1 MATGVDARL
10 LKSTKFPPEFNQK
23 VDMQKVNLQV
33 IKKWIASKISE
44 ILGGEDDVVIELC
57 FGLIEGSR
65 FPDIKGLQIQMTGFL
80 DKETAPFCKELW
92 KLFLSAQASPQ
103 GVPKELLEA
112 KKLELIQEK
121 IEADRVA
128 EESRRRREDAD
139 RRQSQGGDPRERRDW
154 GRGRGGDTWRGRRG
168 DRAFEDRGRANY
180 DRGVNRSRSPGWN
193 REHRAIMALASEA
206 APQVVVAEAR
216 DRRLPKVYRPEN
228 VAVQVKRA
236 QGTEV
241 NVLLVPVP
249 GKDLVLHLDRPSL
262 ENVQGLLQGKASQAP
277 LAMRKIVVSR
287 LRSEAV
293 GPAVHTHPHRPQRP
307 GLAAAVAAAAAA
319 AIPDALQVKAVTV
332 VRDPGV
338 FLVIAEISL
347 PVAARGDQDTV
358 VIDHAL
364 YPLPAQEVIR
374 DNDATDAA
382 LRQALRHLDFDCNSL
397 VQPKPDHV

>member
-65 FPDIKGLQIQMTGFL
+65 FPDIKGLQIQLTGFL
-80 DKETAPFCKELW
+80 EKETAPFCKELW

-154 GRGRGGDTWRGRRG
+154 GRGRGDPDHRGG
-168 DRAFEDRGRANY
+168 AASIEVIELKTEDI
-180 DRGVNRSRSPGWN
+180 
-193 REHRAIMALASEA
+193 RETVMSQIAIVALASEA
-206 APQVVVAEAR
+206 APQVVVAEVR
-216 DRRLPKVYRPEN
+216 DHRLLKVHRPEN
-228 VAVQVKRA
+228 VALQVKMA
-236 QGTEV
+236 QDTEV

-249 GKDLVLHLDRPSL
+249 GSDLVLRPDRPSL
-262 ENVQGLLQGKASQAP
+262 ENVQGLLQDKASQSL
-277 LAMRKIVVSR
+277 LAMRKIVGHDLLLEAVSR

-293 GPAVHTHPHRPQRP
+293 GHAVRTHPHRLQHP
-307 GLAAAVAAAAAA
+307 GLAAAA

-332 VRDPGV
+332 VPDPEV
-338 FLVIAEISL
+338 VLIIAEISL
-347 PVAARGDQDTV
+347 PTAARGDQDTV

-374 DNDATDAA
+374 DNDVTDAA
-382 LRQALRHLDFDCNSL
+382 LRPALRRLDFDCNS
-397 VQPKPDHV
+397 QAQ

>member
-65 FPDIKGLQIQMTGFL
+65 FPDIKGLQIQLTGFL

-154 GRGRGGDTWRGRRG
+154 GRGRGDLDHRDGT
-168 DRAFEDRGRANY
+168 ASIEAIELKTEDIRET
-180 DRGVNRSRSPGWN
+180 VMSRI
-193 REHRAIMALASEA
+193 AIVALASEA

-249 GKDLVLHLDRPSL
+249 GKDLVLHPDRPSL

-277 LAMRKIVVSR
+277 LAMKKIVGYDLLQEAVSR
-287 LRSEAV
+287 LKSEAV

-307 GLAAAVAAAAAA
+307 GLAAAA

>member
-65 FPDIKGLQIQMTGFL
+65 FPDIKGLQIQLTGFL

-154 GRGRGGDTWRGRRG
+154 GRGRGDLDHRDGT
-168 DRAFEDRGRANY
+168 ASIEAIELKTEDIRET
-180 DRGVNRSRSPGWN
+180 VMSRI
-193 REHRAIMALASEA
+193 AIVALASEA

-249 GKDLVLHLDRPSL
+249 GKDLVLHPDRPSL

-277 LAMRKIVVSR
+277 LAMKKI
-287 LRSEAV
+287 
-293 GPAVHTHPHRPQRP
+293 RP
-307 GLAAAVAAAAAA
+307 GLAAAVAAAAAAAAAA

>member
-154 GRGRGGDTWRGRRG
+154 GRGRGDLDHRDGT
-168 DRAFEDRGRANY
+168 ASIEVIELKTEDIRET
-180 DRGVNRSRSPGWN
+180 VMSRI
-193 REHRAIMALASEA
+193 AIMALASEA

-277 LAMRKIVVSR
+277 LAMRKIVGYDLLQEADRGR
-287 LRSEAV
+287 LLPRDA
-293 GPAVHTHPHRPQRP
+293 GRP

>member
-65 FPDIKGLQIQMTGFL
+65 FLDIKGLQIQLTGFL
-80 DKETAPFCKELW
+80 DKETASFCKELW

-154 GRGRGGDTWRGRRG
+154 GRGRGGDTWHLDHRDGT
-168 DRAFEDRGRANY
+168 ANIEVIELTTEDI
-180 DRGVNRSRSPGWN
+180 
-193 REHRAIMALASEA
+193 RETVMSQIAIVALASEA
-206 APQVVVAEAR
+206 APQVAVAEVR
-216 DRRLPKVYRPEN
+216 DHLLPKVYRPEN
-228 VAVQVKRA
+228 VALQVKMA
-236 QGTEV
+236 QDTEV
-241 NVLLVPVP
+241 NALLVPVP
-249 GKDLVLHLDRPSL
+249 GKDLVLRPDRPSL
-262 ENVQGLLQGKASQAP
+262 ENVQGLLQDKASQAS
-277 LAMRKIVVSR
+277 LAMRKIVGHDLHLEAGRGR
-287 LRSEAV
+287 LLPR
-293 GPAVHTHPHRPQRP
+293 
-307 GLAAAVAAAAAA
+307 
-319 AIPDALQVKAVTV
+319 DA
-332 VRDPGV
+332 GV
-338 FLVIAEISL
+338 L
-347 PVAARGDQDTV
+347 
-358 VIDHAL
+358 
-364 YPLPAQEVIR
+364 
-374 DNDATDAA
+374 
-382 LRQALRHLDFDCNSL
+382 
-397 VQPKPDHV
+397 